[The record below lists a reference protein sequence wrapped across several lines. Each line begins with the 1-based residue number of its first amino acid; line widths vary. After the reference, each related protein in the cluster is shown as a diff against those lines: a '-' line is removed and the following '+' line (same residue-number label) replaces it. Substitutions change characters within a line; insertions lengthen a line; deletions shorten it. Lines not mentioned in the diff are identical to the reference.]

1 MTSQHVAPASWIPV
15 ATDVVIHLRALD
27 WNRFDPDYREW
38 WDTSEEESHKEMLEE
53 WGRRKMAYLGSAARR
68 ALHRALIGEVVRQ
81 GHRGKLNENVVY
93 DEDRTTTNGYV
104 DYEVTSSSPAG
115 DVRITEDTRLVIA
128 VG

>member
-1 MTSQHVAPASWIPV
+1 M
-15 ATDVVIHLRALD
+15 D